1 MKLWFIMGTAAE
13 LIKMYPVIDQA
24 SKRGH
29 DWYLWS
35 TGQGAANFW
44 NQYDDFQLP
53 RERAFI
59 FDDKA
64 ADLHSSVQA
73 MRWMARNLFYSPGG
87 IRKKI
92 AAKIGFAPSREDIC
106 FVHGDTFST
115 LLGAIQTRLLGCR
128 LAHVEAGMRSGSIWS
143 PFPEEI
149 NRRIVS
155 RLTNFHFAPDENAA
169 GHLRA
174 ERQKGEIVVTGGNSV
189 YDALLAT
196 LDKPRPADLPK
207 APYVVANL
215 HRFENLHSAEHWNK
229 IVDTTIRAAQRYPV
243 YFVMHPPTEAKIN
256 ADPELKER
264 LERANVVLLGR
275 QSYTRFVHLLAGA
288 HHVLTDGGSNQTE
301 CAYLGIPCL
310 IMRSKT
316 ELPEG
321 LDKNCVLSEFKAERI
336 DRFLDNPEA
345 FQRPKEALVRSPSQ
359 TVFEHLPAR

>member
-24 SKRGH
+24 IKRNL

-35 TGQGAANFW
+35 TGQGATNFW
-44 NQYDDFQLP
+44 SQYDDFQLP
-53 RERAFI
+53 RGRAFT

-64 ADLHSSVQA
+64 VDLHSSGQA
-73 MRWMARNLFYSPGG
+73 MRWMARNILHTPNQ
-87 IRKKI
+87 IRKTI
-92 AAKIGFAPSREDIC
+92 QRKIGFAPAPSDIC

-115 LLGAIQTRLLGCR
+115 LLGAIHTRLLGCQ

-149 NRRIVS
+149 NRRLVS
-155 RLTNFHFAPDENAA
+155 RLTHFHFAPDENAA
-169 GHLRA
+169 SHLRR
-174 ERQKGEIVVTGGNSV
+174 EKQKGAIIITGGNSV

-196 LDKPRPADLPK
+196 LDKPRPADLPR
-207 APYVVANL
+207 APYIVANL
-215 HRFENLHSAEHWNK
+215 HRFENLHSNEHWTK
-229 IVDTTIRAAQRYPV
+229 IVETTLHAAKRYPV

-256 ADPELKER
+256 ADPALKGR
-264 LERANVVLLGR
+264 LEQGNVKLLGR

-321 LDKNCVLSEFKAERI
+321 LDKNCVLSEFKADRI
-336 DRFLDNPEA
+336 EQFLADPDA
-345 FQRPKEALVRSPSQ
+345 YQRPKEELAQSPSQ
-359 TVFEHLPAR
+359 LVFKNLPI

>member
-24 SKRGH
+24 ERRKL

-35 TGQGAANFW
+35 TGQGSTNFW

-53 RERAFI
+53 RARSFN

-64 ADLHSSVQA
+64 TDLHSSGQA
-73 MRWMARNLFYSPGG
+73 IRWMARNIFHRPGK
-87 IRKKI
+87 IRKIIKE
-92 AAKIGFAPSREDIC
+92 KIGFAPEKADYC

-115 LLGAIQTRLLGCR
+115 LLGAIQSRLLGCQ
-128 LAHVEAGMRSGSIWS
+128 LVHVEAGMRSGSIWS
-143 PFPEEI
+143 PFPEEL
-149 NRRIVS
+149 NRRLVS
-155 RLTNFHFAPDENAA
+155 RLTHYHFAPDENAA
-169 GHLRA
+169 QHLRQ
-174 ERQKGEIVVTGGNSV
+174 EKQKGTIVITGGNSV

-196 LDKPRPADLPK
+196 LSKPRPTDLPQ
-207 APYVVANL
+207 APYIVANL
-215 HRFENLHSAEHWNK
+215 HRFENLHSTEYWQK
-229 IVDTTIRAAQRYPV
+229 IVETSIRAAARYPV

-256 ADPELKER
+256 ADPAMKER
-264 LERANVVLLGR
+264 LLKGGVILLGR

-321 LDKNCVLSEFKAERI
+321 LGKNCVLSEFRAERI
-336 DRFLDNPEA
+336 DQFLRDPD
-345 FQRPKEALVRSPSQ
+345 FYQRPKETLSRSPSGL
-359 TVFEHLPAR
+359 VFENLPI